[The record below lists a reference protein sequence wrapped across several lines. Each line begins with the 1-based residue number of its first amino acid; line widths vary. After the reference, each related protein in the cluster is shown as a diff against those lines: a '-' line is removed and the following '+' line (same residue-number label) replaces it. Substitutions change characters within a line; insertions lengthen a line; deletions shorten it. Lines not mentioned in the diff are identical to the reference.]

1 MAILTLIYIQQMS
14 ETGSHNGTKPSLNM
28 LSTQFLT
35 DLKQIVLS
43 RDKACVQQPIR
54 ALSGY
59 PHNLLKKPEANISD
73 IRYELTQA

>member
-28 LSTQFLT
+28 RSTQFLP

-43 RDKACVQQPIR
+43 RDKACVQQLNP
-54 ALSGY
+54 ALSRY
-59 PHNLLKKPEANISD
+59 PHNLLKRNQ
-73 IRYELTQA
+73 RQT